1 MTGLWTRVNGRE
13 GSRQYR
19 RVDNTQRYVVQSGEN
34 FENVPVHSACKAET
48 ATPDCVKQRR
58 YTPGWDLIQDEVG
71 SHVMAYLVMVHG
83 KCLGVLLNT
92 RTPMKTGVSSCSASG
107 LVGPSFPQTPKF
119 LRGFRHDTWIVRH
132 TTENLSLSLSLSIYI
147 YIYIYIYQCAWQHVW
162 HLSAFYPSYSQETFC
177 GKFWP
182 TSNFIQDFHMPIH
195 YLHKK
200 ELLWQI
206 KITV

>member
-132 TTENLSLSLSLSIYI
+132 TTENLSLSLSLSLSIYI
-147 YIYIYIYQCAWQHVW
+147 YIYIYIYISVCLTACVTSVGI
-162 HLSAFYPSYSQETFC
+162 LSELQSR
-177 GKFWP
+177 
-182 TSNFIQDFHMPIH
+182 NFLRKILTYFEFHTGFSH
-195 YLHKK
+195 AYTLF
-200 ELLWQI
+200 
-206 KITV
+206 T